1 MLLSQLFKHRTIYY
15 GLLKVQIIDSMKYIF
30 LFYPWNW
37 TLLLKLF
44 LCQVWE
50 ITADK
55 HHAGS
60 VLHTLGWPLDPKT
73 YGGSFLYHMEDRQ
86 VFLIDTCIP
95 SWNDNWVCN
104 LIHKVAFNWRNLL
117 NGSSDR
123 VCYAYVILMSIFIL
137 RSPLLRRKFGKHEC
151 LDYGSQLN
159 RKCLYQGYPP
169 FVVSSVGIR
178 YLTLSMLGSYY
189 VMDTQLGGIQWQW
202 IIWLRAV
209 VG

>member
-117 NGSSDR
+117 NGSSDTES
-123 VCYAYVILMSIFIL
+123 VMLMWFWCQSSSWDHLFYGENLESMSVWIMVLNWTENVYTKVIL
-137 RSPLLRRKFGKHEC
+137 RLL
-151 LDYGSQLN
+151 
-159 RKCLYQGYPP
+159 
-169 FVVSSVGIR
+169 
-178 YLTLSMLGSYY
+178 
-189 VMDTQLGGIQWQW
+189 
-202 IIWLRAV
+202 
-209 VG
+209 